1 MTEEESGVRRLP
13 TILYNGKKYFVDHR
27 LREMRNIN
35 NPHDY
40 INY

>member
-1 MTEEESGVRRLP
+1 MPTRQLP
-13 TILYNGKKYFVDHR
+13 IILYQGKKYFVDHK